1 MKVQTI
7 DGRLFLR
14 DSHGGATI
22 VVTAGLTGW
31 SCEAASG
38 TYDPSKEVLTS
49 CQRED
54 LTTPGTVNGTLVI
67 HPQAKTWKASFSP
80 PVHPSDTFEVT
91 INSSLGP
98 ESSPPFKCGAMHSPA
113 AARASRELLILYLK
127 GSLRT
132 EGHCPED
139 PLGAQDFVCTG
150 AGGTY
155 DPDCESIADCRLV
168 NGATGEEMCASQL
181 KQDPA
186 QRQWEADFPIPVPP
200 GDLYVIVQ
208 STTRCSQVHVSGE
221 AQFAAIASS

>member
-14 DSHGGATI
+14 DSHSGATM
-22 VVTAGLTGW
+22 VPADLTGW

-38 TYDPSKEVLTS
+38 TYDPSKEVLKS
-49 CQRED
+49 CQRD
-54 LTTPGTVNGTLVI
+54 DMTVPSTVDGTLVC
-67 HPQAKTWKASFSP
+67 HPMTKTWKASFP
-80 PVHPSDTFEVT
+80 IPANPSDMFEVT

-98 ESSPPFKCGAMHSPA
+98 ESSPEFPCGAMPSPA

-132 EGHCPED
+132 EGHYPED
-139 PLGAQDFVCTG
+139 PLGAKDFVCTG

-155 DPDCESIADCRLV
+155 DPDSESIADCRLV
-168 NGATGEEMCASQL
+168 NGSTGEEIYTSQL

-200 GDLYVIVQ
+200 GDLCVIVQ
-208 STTRCSQVHVSGE
+208 STTRSSQVRVSGE
-221 AQFAAIASS
+221 AQSVATASS